1 MAQTSGEPAICA
13 GPQLQIKPPSFAVPR
28 GAADCHAHV
37 FGERSRYPYSDQRY
51 YTPPPVFLADY
62 LAMHDAL
69 GIERGVLVQS
79 AVHGLNNDVIL
90 DIIAQYPQRLRGVAL
105 IDENFSDAEL
115 DRLHAGGVRG
125 FRVNTVAKIGVQM
138 EAARKLAA
146 RVARLG
152 WHIQFLLDVEQ
163 LPDLDRVFGD
173 FPTEVVIDHMGRPDP
188 ARGVEAPGFQALI
201 RLLKSGRG
209 WTKLS
214 APYRSSRENPPY
226 ADMTPFA
233 QALIAA
239 APGRLVWGTDWP
251 HVTLETPMPN
261 DGDLLDALA
270 VWAPDPGVRARILVD
285 NPVALYGFGA

>member
-1 MAQTSGEPAICA
+1 MAHNSSEHAICI
-13 GPQLQIKPPSFAVPR
+13 GPQLQIKPASFAVPK
-28 GAADCHAHV
+28 GSADCHAHV
-37 FGERSRYPYSDQRY
+37 FGPRERYPYSDKRY
-51 YTPPPVFLADY
+51 YTPPPVFVKEY
-62 LAMHDAL
+62 IEMHDAL

-79 AVHGLNNDVIL
+79 AVHGINNDVIL
-90 DIIAQYPQRLRGVAL
+90 DTIAQYPDRLRGVGL
-105 IDENFSDAEL
+105 IDESFSDAEL
-115 DRLHAGGVRG
+115 DRMHEGGVRG

-138 EAARKLAA
+138 DAARKLAS

-163 LPDLDRVFGD
+163 MPNLDTVFGE

-188 ARGVEAPGFQALI
+188 KLGVEGPGFQALI

-214 APYRSSRENPPY
+214 APYRTSLQHPPY
-226 ADMTPFA
+226 SDMNVFA

-239 APGRLVWGTDWP
+239 APDRLVWGSDWP

-261 DGDLLDALA
+261 DGDLLDMLA
-270 VWAPDPGVRARILVD
+270 VWAPDPGTRARILVD
-285 NPVALYGFGA
+285 NPVALYGFGS